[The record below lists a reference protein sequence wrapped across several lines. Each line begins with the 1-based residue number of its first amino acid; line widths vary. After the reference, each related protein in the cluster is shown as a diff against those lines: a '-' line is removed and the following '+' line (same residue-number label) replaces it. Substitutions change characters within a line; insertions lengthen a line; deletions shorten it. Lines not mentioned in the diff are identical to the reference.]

1 MAVRTVPSVILRLN
15 NRDRSNTQN
24 MQAKLIELGYDLG
37 PDGAD
42 GDFGANTLAAVIKF
56 QTEHSLD
63 PDGEFGPQSWT
74 ALYEA
79 LGDTVTNPS
88 YPKTTVVIVDDDQVQ
103 VKNFSVGD
111 IVKLKDG
118 ATYTTGQ
125 KIPSWLFKMNLY
137 VRNIN
142 NSSSV
147 TISTMKT
154 GLVTGNVHP
163 KYLQLIQEAQ
173 ENKHDNS
180 TTDVTP
186 KDDTTP
192 VVSGDITPQNLVK
205 IAAAEIG
212 YREKNS
218 NSSLDDKTANAGG
231 NNWTKYARDLANA
244 GYYNGNKNGYAWCDV
259 FADWCYWVLCGRD
272 RAKAERLICQ
282 TGDCGAACSYSAD
295 YYKAAGQW
303 SNTPA
308 VGSQIFFYYSG
319 GINHTGIVESVTP
332 TTVVTI
338 EGNSSDQVARRTY
351 PIGYSSIAGYGVP
364 RWGVGTAKPS
374 VAAGQKVRITAQ
386 SLNIRAESN
395 KHSEVLGL
403 VHQGE
408 EVVITKQEGV
418 YGKLADREG
427 WIDLTYTLDV

>member
-1 MAVRTVPSVILRLN
+1 
-15 NRDRSNTQN
+15 
-24 MQAKLIELGYDLG
+24 
-37 PDGAD
+37 
-42 GDFGANTLAAVIKF
+42 
-56 QTEHSLD
+56 
-63 PDGEFGPQSWT
+63 
-74 ALYEA
+74 
-79 LGDTVTNPS
+79 
-88 YPKTTVVIVDDDQVQ
+88 VVIVDDDQVQ

-173 ENKHDNS
+173 ENKHDDS

-218 NSSLDDKTANAGG
+218 NS
-231 NNWTKYARDLANA
+231 
-244 GYYNGNKNGYAWCDV
+244 
-259 FADWCYWVLCGRD
+259 
-272 RAKAERLICQ
+272 
-282 TGDCGAACSYSAD
+282 
-295 YYKAAGQW
+295 
-303 SNTPA
+303 
-308 VGSQIFFYYSG
+308 
-319 GINHTGIVESVTP
+319 
-332 TTVVTI
+332 
-338 EGNSSDQVARRTY
+338 
-351 PIGYSSIAGYGVP
+351 
-364 RWGVGTAKPS
+364 
-374 VAAGQKVRITAQ
+374 
-386 SLNIRAESN
+386 
-395 KHSEVLGL
+395 
-403 VHQGE
+403 
-408 EVVITKQEGV
+408 
-418 YGKLADREG
+418 
-427 WIDLTYTLDV
+427 